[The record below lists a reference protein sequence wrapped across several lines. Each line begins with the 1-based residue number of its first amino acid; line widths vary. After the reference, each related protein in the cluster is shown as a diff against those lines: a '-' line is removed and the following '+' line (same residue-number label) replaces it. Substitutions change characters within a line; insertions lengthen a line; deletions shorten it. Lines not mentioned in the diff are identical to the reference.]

1 MRPIMGESISGES
14 RSAYGLLASAFG
26 AILLAVSVFLPW
38 YGVSFT
44 ARGIATTQEAAQ
56 QVGAQYGNAALQSQ
70 LDNLH
75 ASLGTLVGHEF
86 TALSAHQA
94 LSTLGV
100 VLLILAGLGIL
111 IALLALA
118 GPASA
123 SSDANR
129 VPLALL
135 GLIGAAGVLF
145 RIVDPPSPAGDLL
158 SLSLR
163 EGAWLAL
170 LGSACMTAGAL
181 WPAGARPTLTDPDA
195 SKGDVWSE
203 LSGWTPE
210 T

>member
-1 MRPIMGESISGES
+1 MHGIMGESNSGES
-14 RSAYGLLASAFG
+14 RSTYGLLASAVG

-44 ARGIATTQEAAQ
+44 NRGIATAQ
-56 QVGAQYGNAALQSQ
+56 QAAEQAGAQFGNAALQAR
-70 LDNLH
+70 LGGLH
-75 ASLGTLVGHEF
+75 ASLGTLVGREF
-86 TALSAHQA
+86 TSLSAHQA
-94 LSTLGV
+94 LSTLNI

-123 SSDANR
+123 STDANR

-135 GLIGAAGVLF
+135 GLIGAACVVF
-145 RIVDPPSPAGDLL
+145 RMVDPPTPDGGLL

-170 LGSACMTAGAL
+170 LGCLCMAAGAL
-181 WPAGARPTLTDPDA
+181 WPARTRPAQTPANAGAN
-195 SKGDVWSE
+195 VWSE